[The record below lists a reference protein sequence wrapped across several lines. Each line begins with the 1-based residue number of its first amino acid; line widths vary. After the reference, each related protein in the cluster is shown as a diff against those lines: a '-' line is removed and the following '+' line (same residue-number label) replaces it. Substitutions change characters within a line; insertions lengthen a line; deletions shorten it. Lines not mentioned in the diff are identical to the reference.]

1 MVPQHPLHKRRTRKS
16 TRPLRN
22 HSTTSQAPNT
32 LYLYHQT
39 EPYYLAD
46 IMREGA
52 LLPASKTGN
61 NQQNPFS
68 NTSPYIFFNVFA
80 QQDLYKL
87 ANSGGVGLVFEVTDA
102 LLGKTLYTSEH
113 HSTGDTTRKGVR
125 KHVFRNRAS
134 MLRVFRALRNKSV
147 RVATGTRNDSSD
159 ENPWFDSEIH
169 TVTTATAFQEVFTTF
184 EMPVT
189 ALRYVL
195 LNKNKSNKNVHT
207 LVRKHTPHVSIIVYQ
222 PTERTRI
229 SNAKLALH
237 ATKIEGIR
245 YTRTQVETALQ
256 ELSPYTS
263 VAAQRLCRQLQ
274 AVLK

>member
-1 MVPQHPLHKRRTRKS
+1 MPPPYLSSTHKARTQKS
-16 TRPLRN
+16 SRPLRN
-22 HSTTSQAPNT
+22 RTTNT
-32 LYLYHQT
+32 RTDHAVYLYHQT
-39 EPYYLAD
+39 VPDFVAD
-46 IMREGA
+46 ILRKGA

-61 NQQNPFS
+61 NQQNPFTD
-68 NTSPYIFFNVFA
+68 TSPYTFFNVFT

-87 ANSGGVGLVFEVTDA
+87 AMRSGVGLVFDVTDA
-102 LLGKTLYTSEH
+102 LIGKTVYTSEH
-113 HSTGDTTRKGVR
+113 HSTGDITRKGVR
-125 KHVFRNRAS
+125 KHVFRDRAS

-147 RVATGTRNDSSD
+147 RASRTNDSSD
-159 ENPWFDSEIH
+159 ENPWFDSKIH
-169 TVTTATAFQEVFTTF
+169 TVPIATAFQEVFTTF

-195 LNKNKSNKNVHT
+195 LNKSNKNVHT
-207 LVRKHTPHVSIIVYQ
+207 LVRKHTPHVGIIVYQ

-229 SNAKLALH
+229 SDAKLALH
-237 ATKIEGIR
+237 AAKIEGIR
-245 YTRTQVETALQ
+245 YARTQVETALQ

>member
-1 MVPQHPLHKRRTRKS
+1 
-16 TRPLRN
+16 
-22 HSTTSQAPNT
+22 
-32 LYLYHQT
+32 
-39 EPYYLAD
+39 
-46 IMREGA
+46 
-52 LLPASKTGN
+52 
-61 NQQNPFS
+61 
-68 NTSPYIFFNVFA
+68 VFA

-87 ANSGGVGLVFEVTDA
+87 ANRGGVGLVFEVTDA
-102 LLGKTLYTSEH
+102 LLGKALYTSEH

-147 RVATGTRNDSSD
+147 RVATSNDGSD

-169 TVTTATAFQEVFTTF
+169 TVSTATAFQEVFTTF

-195 LNKNKSNKNVHT
+195 LNKSNKNVHT
-207 LVRKHTPHVSIIVYQ
+207 LVRKHTSHVRLIVYQ

-237 ATKIEGIR
+237 AVKIEGIR
-245 YTRTQVETALQ
+245 YARTQVETALRD
-256 ELSPYTS
+256 LSPYTS